1 MIKLKDIVMIHDLKR
16 QGLSIAAIARETGF
30 DRKTVRRH
38 LARGLEG
45 PSYGPREP
53 RPCKIDKYED
63 WLLRRTAE
71 VPGVSARRLLREIR
85 DLGFDGSYT
94 TATNFPREARP
105 PTPTVFERR
114 FETPPGR
121 QAQADFVEFRTVFT
135 DAPGVV
141 RKVWRFALV
150 LGHSSFLRGRFCSGQ
165 DQGTVLRFH
174 VLAFEA
180 IGGAS
185 TALPLIE
192 QPA

>member
-71 VPGVSARRLLREIR
+71 VPGLSARRLRREIR

-94 TATNFPREARP
+94 TVTNFLREARP

-121 QAQADFVEFRTVFT
+121 QAQVDFAE
-135 DAPGVV
+135 
-141 RKVWRFALV
+141 
-150 LGHSSFLRGRFCSGQ
+150 GRFGEFSSGL
-165 DQGTVLRFH
+165 GAVRTFLPNRVYLAHGLRFRRPQP
-174 VLAFEA
+174 VSDSRSLEGDR
-180 IGGAS
+180 IPRR
-185 TALPLIE
+185 LPGNLTK
-192 QPA
+192 

>member
-71 VPGVSARRLLREIR
+71 VPGLSARRLLREIR

-94 TATNFPREARP
+94 TVTNFLREARP

-114 FETPPGR
+114 FETPPGTDLGSPPVDPPKWPPTPPPDDPCPPAEEPPFPPGVICAAVFPDCRGASRLFRR
-121 QAQADFVEFRTVFT
+121 QRSAPT
-135 DAPGVV
+135 DA
-141 RKVWRFALV
+141 
-150 LGHSSFLRGRFCSGQ
+150 
-165 DQGTVLRFH
+165 
-174 VLAFEA
+174 
-180 IGGAS
+180 
-185 TALPLIE
+185 IE
-192 QPA
+192 TEGESK